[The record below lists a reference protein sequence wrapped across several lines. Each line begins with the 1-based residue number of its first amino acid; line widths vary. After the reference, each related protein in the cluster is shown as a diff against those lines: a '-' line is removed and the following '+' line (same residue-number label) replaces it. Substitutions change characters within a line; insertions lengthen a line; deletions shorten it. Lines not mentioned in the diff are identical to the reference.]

1 MYRVYVVCTDGV
13 LFRGLSFLRVLR
25 WFCTGWSVRFL
36 QNVKLFSDAVV
47 RASGVQCGLS
57 REEVCFGP
65 IAKESGVRLLVLR
78 YLCCVLLS
86 RCVVLWRG
94 IENVREV

>member
-1 MYRVYVVCTDGV
+1 MCAGGV
-13 LFRGLSFLRVLR
+13 LFRGLSFLRALR

-36 QNVKLFSDAVV
+36 QSVKLFSDAVV

-57 REEVCFGP
+57 RGEVCFGP

-78 YLCCVLLS
+78 CLCCVLLS
-86 RCVVLWRG
+86 RYVVLWRG

>member
-1 MYRVYVVCTDGV
+1 MYWGV
-13 LFRGLSFLRVLR
+13 LFRRLSFLRVLR
-25 WFCTGWSVRFL
+25 WFCTGWNGNFL
-36 QNVKLFSDAVV
+36 QSVKLFSDAIV

-57 REEVCFGP
+57 RREVCFGP
-65 IAKESGVRLLVLR
+65 IAVESGVWLLVLR